1 MQHVGGKLLVFQ
13 SSVPGGSQ
21 DGKLRSKDDVSAY
34 DTEREYKL
42 RIAEDPFFKR
52 FGGECNRIQMC
63 IDVFCCPLK
72 FTDAASMSMFPS
84 CTGGQFYFFPGFIYK
99 KDGPK
104 LKSEVTRN
112 LTRETGWEAV
122 MRVRMGR
129 GLRCTS
135 FHGHFMIRSNDL
147 MALPT
152 IDPDKAILV
161 QIGHEEQVVT
171 HNVTY
176 LQCALLY
183 TTSMG
188 ERRIRVHTLAI
199 PVVSDVG
206 QMFKT
211 CDGPAAAAVLAKLA
225 AEKIRTSTL
234 RDTTA
239 ILNRKISDILKEY
252 RRCVRPRRRRNEPTH
267 LPRLS
272 TFPRFYALVTDAFFC
287 PCFACPNPCFY
298 A

>member
-1 MQHVGGKLLVFQ
+1 
-13 SSVPGGSQ
+13 
-21 DGKLRSKDDVSAY
+21 
-34 DTEREYKL
+34 
-42 RIAEDPFFKR
+42 
-52 FGGECNRIQMC
+52 
-63 IDVFCCPLK
+63 
-72 FTDAASMSMFPS
+72 
-84 CTGGQFYFFPGFIYK
+84 
-99 KDGPK
+99 
-104 LKSEVTRN
+104 
-112 LTRETGWEAV
+112 

-252 RRCVRPRRRRNEPTH
+252 RRCVRPRRKRNEPTH

-287 PCFACPNPCFY
+287 PCFA
-298 A
+298 